1 VIGLRLQRRYG
12 FWSVVLALGIVRPAS
27 AQARVCT
34 AGRLD
39 PAQTAQAT
47 AHWSPPLDRL
57 ITLHASDLALRDAL
71 DRVATMA
78 KLRLSYSTELLP
90 LDHVVCVAADAA
102 AVGNV
107 LADLLRETNL
117 AAVGVGGD
125 QVVLAPRATAASDES
140 TADMSRTVG
149 VLDRVVVTG
158 SAAGASQ
165 RGLSVGLDVVDGRQL
180 ARDNTNTLS
189 GALDSYVPGVW
200 SWTQS
205 PASLL
210 SSYASVRGASS
221 FGLSYPKIYID
232 GIEVANPL
240 LVGRFNAGSIDRI
253 EVIRGPQGSALYGTD
268 AISGVVNIVTRHEG
282 ASGDGTRA
290 SVRTTA
296 GVSQSAF
303 AHNVLAQDHA
313 LSIIS
318 GSSTRSADLHVSG
331 GSIGAFIPDG
341 YSRDFMAS
349 GSARVVGTNAT
360 LAATARFFM
369 EQAGTPN
376 NPLLTPAVRAPFTDS
391 IGTGIPT
398 QSTDAPQSVQQYTIG
413 TTGTFTPDKRWTHS
427 LVAGIDGYRLANAET
442 NFTPFPSLADSALR
456 AAEGGADR
464 GTLRA
469 SSVLHLAT
477 TETSHATLTFSA
489 EHTALR
495 ETSIRNNVQFS
506 KSVKNGPMPAP
517 ARTQTSN
524 VVTWQNSTGVT
535 TQANAAYDNTFFAT
549 GGFRIER
556 DSRLAASNQVV
567 TLPMFGG
574 AAVHDYGDFTF
585 KLRAAYGKGI
595 RPPAT
600 LVHSSFW
607 QTLNSAAR
615 QAALGPEV
623 QAGTEVGFDM
633 LFRHSLSLQVTRF
646 DQHASG
652 LVQQVA
658 IGADSAYQS
667 RHMAYALEDVGE
679 ISNRGWEIAAGESI
693 SRLAVTGALSFVGS
707 RVTKLANGYT
717 GDLQTGD
724 RMLQVPATTMSL
736 NASWTSNR
744 WFGSLGAAR
753 ALDWINYDEL
763 AMTQQFSTGNHP
775 AHELLG
781 SQLRPYW
788 RRYNGGLRVRASLSR
803 DIRDMLSLEL
813 SGDNL
818 LNFQRGE
825 PDNIT
830 VVPGRTIMS
839 GMRVKF

>member
-1 VIGLRLQRRYG
+1 VIGLRLRRRCGY
-12 FWSVVLALGIVRPAS
+12 WSVVLALGIACPAF
-27 AQARVCT
+27 AQARVCVT
-34 AGRLD
+34 GRVD
-39 PAQTAQAT
+39 STQA
-47 AHWSPPLDRL
+47 AARWSPPLDRV

-71 DRVATMA
+71 DHVATMA
-78 KLRLSYSTELLP
+78 KLRLSYSAELLP
-90 LDHVVCVAADAA
+90 LDHIVCVAVDAA
-102 AVGNV
+102 PVGKV

-125 QVVLAPRATAASDES
+125 QVVLAPRANAASHES
-140 TADMSRTVG
+140 VLDMSRTVG

-165 RGLSVGLDVVDGRQL
+165 RELSVGLDVVDGRQL

-205 PASLL
+205 PTSML
-210 SSYASVRGASS
+210 SSYASIRGASS

-240 LVGRFNAGSIDRI
+240 LVTRFNSGSIDRI

-268 AISGVVNIVTRHEG
+268 AISGVVNIITRHEG

-303 AHNVLAQDHA
+303 THDVLAQDHA
-313 LSIIS
+313 VSLVS
-318 GSSTRSADLHVSG
+318 GTSTRSADLHVSG

-349 GSARVVGTNAT
+349 GSARVVGTNST

-376 NPLLTPAVRAPFTDS
+376 SPLLKPAPRPGVDS
-391 IGTGIPT
+391 VGTGLGT
-398 QSTDAPQSVQQYTIG
+398 QPVDTPQSVQQYTIG
-413 TTGTFTPDKRWTHS
+413 TTGTFAPDKRWTHS
-427 LVAGIDGYRLANAET
+427 LVAGIDGYRLANAVT
-442 NFTPFPSLADSALR
+442 DFTPFPSLADSALR

-469 SSVLHLAT
+469 SSVLHLAS
-477 TETSHATLTFSA
+477 TETSHASVTFSA
-489 EHTALR
+489 EHAALR
-495 ETSIRNNVQFS
+495 ETSVRQRMEFS
-506 KSVKNGPMPAP
+506 ASGKSGPLP
-517 ARTQTSN
+517 ARMQTSD
-524 VVTWQNSTGVT
+524 VVTWQNSSGFT
-535 TQANAAYDNTFFAT
+535 TQADAAYNNTFFAT
-549 GGFRIER
+549 GGLRVER
-556 DSRLAASNQVV
+556 DSRLVASKQVV

-574 AAVHDYGDFTF
+574 AAVQDYGPFTF

-600 LVHSSFW
+600 LVHTSFW
-607 QTLNSAAR
+607 QTLSSAAT

-623 QAGTEVGFDM
+623 QSGTELGLDM
-633 LFRHSLSLQVTRF
+633 LFRHSLSLKVTRF
-646 DQHASG
+646 DQRASG

-658 IGADSAYQS
+658 MTADSGYQS
-667 RHMAYALEDVGE
+667 RHVTYALEDVGE
-679 ISNRGWEIAAGESI
+679 ISNRGWEIAAAESV

-717 GDLQTGD
+717 GDLRSGD
-724 RMLQVPATTMSL
+724 RMLQIPATTASL
-736 NASWTSNR
+736 NASWTGNR
-744 WFGSLGAAR
+744 WYASLGGAR

-763 AMTQQFSTGNHP
+763 ALTQQFTTGSHP
-775 AHELLG
+775 SHELLG
-781 SQLRPYW
+781 AQLRQYW
-788 RRYNGGLRVRASLSR
+788 RRYNGGLRVRASFSR
-803 DIRDMLSLEL
+803 EIRDMLSLEL

-839 GMRVKF
+839 GVRVKF

>member
-1 VIGLRLQRRYG
+1 V
-12 FWSVVLALGIVRPAS
+12 ALGFVRPAF
-27 AQARVCT
+27 AQGRVCVT
-34 AGRLD
+34 GRLD
-39 PAQTAQAT
+39 TTQTAAR
-47 AHWSPPLDRL
+47 WSPPLDRL

-78 KLRLSYSTELLP
+78 KLRLSYSAELLP

-102 AVGNV
+102 PVGRV
-107 LADLLRETNL
+107 LADLLHETNL

-125 QVVLAPRATAASDES
+125 QVVLAPRANAASHES
-140 TADMSRTVG
+140 APDMSRTVG

-165 RGLSVGLDVVDGRQL
+165 RELSVGLDVVDGRQL

-205 PASLL
+205 PTSML
-210 SSYASVRGASS
+210 SSYASIRGASS

-240 LVGRFNAGSIDRI
+240 LVSRFNAGSIDRI

-303 AHNVLAQDHA
+303 THNVLAQDHA
-313 LSIIS
+313 VSLVS

-349 GSARVVGTNAT
+349 GSARVVGTNST

-376 NPLLTPAVRAPFTDS
+376 SPLLKPAMRPLETDS
-391 IGTGIPT
+391 IGNGLATQPT
-398 QSTDAPQSVQQYTIG
+398 DTPQSVRQYTIG

-427 LVAGIDGYRLANAET
+427 LVAGIDGYRLANAVT

-477 TETSHATLTFSA
+477 TETSRASLTFSA
-489 EHTALR
+489 EHAALR
-495 ETSIRNNVQFS
+495 ETSIRKSTQFVES
-506 KSVKNGPMPAP
+506 GKSGPVPP
-517 ARTQTSN
+517 RTETSD
-524 VVTWQNSTGVT
+524 VVTWQNSSGFT

-549 GGFRIER
+549 GGFRVER
-556 DSRLAASNQVV
+556 DSRLAASKQVV

-574 AAVHDYGDFTF
+574 AAVRDYGPFTF

-607 QTLNSAAR
+607 QTLNTAAT

-623 QAGTEVGFDM
+623 QSGTEVGFDM
-633 LFRHSLSLQVTRF
+633 LFRRSLSLQVTRF
-646 DQHASG
+646 DQRASG

-658 IGADSAYQS
+658 MAADSGYQS
-667 RHMAYALEDVGE
+667 RHVTYALEDVGQ
-679 ISNRGWEIAAGESI
+679 ISNRGWEIAAAESV

-717 GDLQTGD
+717 GDLRTGD

-736 NASWTSNR
+736 NASWTGNR
-744 WFGSLGAAR
+744 WYASLGGAR

-763 AMTQQFSTGNHP
+763 AMTQQFTTGSHP

-781 SQLRPYW
+781 EQLRQYW
-788 RRYNGGLRVRASLSR
+788 RRYNGGLRVRASFSR

-839 GMRVKF
+839 GVRVKF